1 MWPGHD
7 PDQDPVRGGVG
18 GDTGVV
24 TWSYAALINEIQIL
38 FYVKS
43 VKQNEIYLIGCKVKT
58 CWIAISL
65 QLLLL
70 LQFELHTPLS
80 LPANL

>member
-1 MWPGHD
+1 MLFLDSRLPEAGWLLNDDPGLWMVEIILVWPGHD

-43 VKQNEIYLIGCKVKT
+43 VKQNEISH
-58 CWIAISL
+58 WM
-65 QLLLL
+65 
-70 LQFELHTPLS
+70 
-80 LPANL
+80 